1 MCPFSSPTPTSW
13 RPSAPAGTCL
23 EAKACSVTIHTYPDP
38 VMFSFAASWK
48 IWSASSVLKIG
59 TRTVSHVTVF
69 FL

>member
-1 MCPFSSPTPTSW
+1 
-13 RPSAPAGTCL
+13 
-23 EAKACSVTIHTYPDP
+23 
-38 VMFSFAASWK
+38 MFSFAASWK